1 MPPEQRGD
9 DRRSSFAATAA
20 ATYATNLT
28 VAVLLFLNVL
38 VTARTLGPTG
48 RGDVALL
55 TTIAILSANL
65 AALGLFE
72 ANANIGGAEPQH
84 RSRLVANSIA
94 LAVLLGGIAAG
105 IVALLIGVFPA
116 LGGEARTAVL
126 VLSLCAIP
134 ILILQSALQTL
145 LQSQY
150 SFAVTNAAWLLAP
163 VANLAVNCIFAA
175 LGLLT
180 VASAVVLWVGGQVL
194 ATAFLLWHALRPLAH
209 VPRPDLPLARRSLA
223 FGART
228 HLGRVMTMGNYRLD
242 QWFVGAISGSREL
255 GLYSVAVAWAEA
267 LFYLPTVL
275 GMVQRPDLVR
285 ASRTD
290 AGAQAAK
297 VFRAALLLTV
307 FLAIGLALV
316 APILCVTV
324 FGDEFRGSVGDLRV
338 LAFGAFGIVALK
350 LLGNALNA
358 QGQPMLANVGIGIAF
373 VVTVALDLLL
383 IPNHGGLGAAIA
395 STAAYTAGGIAIA
408 LVFARALGR
417 SAGEMIP
424 RGREMRPLFRQ
435 LRALVARS

>member
-72 ANANIGGAEPQH
+72 ANANIGGAEPQQ

-150 SFAVTNAAWLLAP
+150 SFAVTNVAWLLAP
-163 VANLAVNCIFAA
+163 VTNLAVNCIFAA

-194 ATAFLLWHALRPLAH
+194 ATAFLLWHALRPLAR

-307 FLAIGLALV
+307 FLAIGLVLV

>member
-1 MPPEQRGD
+1 MPPDETSEE
-9 DRRSSFAATAA
+9 RRSSFAATAA
-20 ATYATNLT
+20 ATYGTNLA
-28 VAVLLFLNVL
+28 VATLLFLNVL

-48 RGDVALL
+48 RGEVALL
-55 TTIAILSANL
+55 TTIAILTANL

-72 ANANIGGAEPQH
+72 ANANIGGREPEH
-84 RSRLVANSIA
+84 RGRLATNSVV

-105 IVALLIGVFPA
+105 IVALLVGVFPA

-126 VLSLCAIP
+126 MLALFAIP
-134 ILILQSALQTL
+134 LLILQSALQTL

-150 SFAVTNAAWLLAP
+150 GFAATNVAWLLAP
-163 VANLAVNCIFAA
+163 GASLVANCLLAA

-180 VASAVVLWVGGQVL
+180 VGSAVIVWLGGQLLSTV
-194 ATAFLLWHALRPLAH
+194 FLVWHAFRPLTH
-209 VPRPDLPLARRSLA
+209 LPRPDSRLARRSLA

-285 ASRTD
+285 ASESD

-297 VFRAALLLTV
+297 VFRGAMLLTV
-307 FLAIGLALV
+307 LLAIGLTVL

-358 QGQPMLANVGIGIAF
+358 QGRPMLTNVGVGIAF
-373 VVTVALDLLL
+373 AATVALDLLL
-383 IPNHGGLGAAIA
+383 IPSHGGLGAAIA
-395 STAAYTAGGIAIA
+395 STAAYTAGGVVIVF
-408 LVFARALGR
+408 VFARALGR
-417 SAGEMIP
+417 SPGELIP
-424 RGREMRPLFRQ
+424 RGREVRPLLRQ
-435 LRALVARS
+435 LRGLVART